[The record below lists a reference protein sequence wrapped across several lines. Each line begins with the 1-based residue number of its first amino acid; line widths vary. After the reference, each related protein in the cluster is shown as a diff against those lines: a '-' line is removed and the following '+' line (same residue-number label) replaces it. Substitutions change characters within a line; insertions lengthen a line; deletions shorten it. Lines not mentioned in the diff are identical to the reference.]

1 MVVFKN
7 FLMHALSFVHNTGPQ
22 LASISRSIAS
32 FQVIGMW
39 MEKLSDGVLRVH
51 TALGPRYIK
60 PTFSQRL
67 YLLWIFRNFQVLPF
81 QVLTPR
87 QRKLIETLCVEQN
100 FVALSQDGWD
110 LPILG
115 TVERRPPI
123 EMQPLSE
130 GQAQS
135 RASDVVS
142 PLAADAQQR
151 P

>member
-1 MVVFKN
+1 
-7 FLMHALSFVHNTGPQ
+7 
-22 LASISRSIAS
+22 
-32 FQVIGMW
+32 MW
-39 MEKLSDGVLRVH
+39 MEKLSDGVLRVL

-60 PTFSQRL
+60 PTFSQRV

-100 FVALSQDGWD
+100 FVALPQNGRD

-123 EMQPLSE
+123 EMEPLSA
-130 GQAQS
+130 GQAES
-135 RASDVVS
+135 RASDAVS
-142 PLAADAQQR
+142 PLAADAQHES
-151 P
+151 

>member
-1 MVVFKN
+1 
-7 FLMHALSFVHNTGPQ
+7 MHSVSCIILALNLHQ
-22 LASISRSIAS
+22 LAGRYPS

-39 MEKLSDGVLRVH
+39 MEKLSDGVLRVL

-60 PTFSQRL
+60 PTFSQRV

-100 FVALSQDGWD
+100 FVALPQNGWD
-110 LPILG
+110 QPILG

-123 EMQPLSE
+123 EMEPLSA
-130 GQAQS
+130 GQAES
-135 RASDVVS
+135 RASDAVS
-142 PLAADAQQR
+142 PLAADAQHES
-151 P
+151 